1 MTSTKETKRS
11 LIKQLVRY
19 KAETGSTNEDL
30 GNELGCTQMA
40 VGNWINGEYLPTE
53 KNVDTIKI
61 FLASKGR
68 TTPTAR
74 LSDATVVEL
83 LTDLQAVKDREGLSL
98 TELGEKIG
106 VHEQTISGW
115 FRGVT
120 NPTALNAYHIKNF
133 LAGRDK
139 QTNLFESLFETRV
152 QTSDMTLTAEDGTQ
166 YVSSRSVAE
175 WTEKRHSA
183 LLRDIEN
190 YISYL
195 KADEAGPKA
204 ETYFVE
210 GTYQI
215 ENGRSYKMYWCSS
228 KGCEMIANKMTGKK
242 GVLFTLNS
250 VERLNRIDQEGSF
263 KMDDVFGDI
272 FQTSDNFGNVLNL
285 VEVDGVPY
293 TTSRMM
299 ALKFNKDHSNVLKEL
314 DRINNGVSEIS
325 LTPLYIESTYIHEQ
339 NKQEYREILV
349 SKKGCLLYMF
359 NIQGYQAEKM
369 LFIESFER
377 MEQALKADQPT
388 PAPEKPAETTQT
400 APELPQG
407 LREVERLYMD
417 TLAQEIAKTDDMAT
431 KMQLAERL
439 TQLVQSMN

>member
-1 MTSTKETKRS
+1 MRRNYQKFVDEFLT
-11 LIKQLVRY
+11 
-19 KAETGSTNEDL
+19 ETGMSGAE
-30 GNELGCTQMA
+30 MA
-40 VGNWINGEYLPTE
+40 RAIGLTA
-53 KNVDTIKI
+53 DTIQGLRRGSISSPQHTTKQKI
-61 FLASKGR
+61 NRFVLNYRKENK
-68 TTPTAR
+68 TKMTP
-74 LSDATVVEL
+74 
-83 LTDLQAVKDREGLSL
+83 
-98 TELGEKIG
+98 
-106 VHEQTISGW
+106 QTQGHL
-115 FRGVT
+115 FE
-120 NPTALNAYHIKNF
+120 
-133 LAGRDK
+133 
-139 QTNLFESLFETRV
+139 NLFETQV
-152 QTSDMTLTAEDGTQ
+152 QTSELTLTAEDGTQ

-175 WTEKRHSA
+175 WTEKRHSD
-183 LLRDIEN
+183 LIRDIEN

-263 KMDDVFGDI
+263 KMDDIFGDI

-359 NIQGYQAEKM
+359 NIQGYQAEKV

-377 MEQALKADQPT
+377 MEQALKAETT
-388 PAPEKPAETTQT
+388 PAPEKLTEPVETAQT

-417 TLAQEIAKTDDMAT
+417 TLAQEIAKTDDMAV